1 MSDRSEVYYLCIQPS
16 HPGQLILAIPPSVG
30 EMCTHDGYN
39 HNQGTNSKFCIT
51 VSPFTRTAGMLTQ
64 SVKVIRLDEADW
76 VSMPAVLVK
85 ELTVM
90 QNLLF
95 LP

>member
-1 MSDRSEVYYLCIQPS
+1 
-16 HPGQLILAIPPSVG
+16 
-30 EMCTHDGYN
+30 
-39 HNQGTNSKFCIT
+39 
-51 VSPFTRTAGMLTQ
+51 MLTQ